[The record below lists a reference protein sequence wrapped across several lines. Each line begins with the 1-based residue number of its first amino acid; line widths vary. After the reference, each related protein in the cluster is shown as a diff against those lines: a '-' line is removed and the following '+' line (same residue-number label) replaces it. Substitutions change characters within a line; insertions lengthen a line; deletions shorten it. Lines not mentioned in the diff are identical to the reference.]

1 MRVEKVPFGCAK
13 SQDLLQPGYQWHL
26 SAHPY
31 KALPGLSMILTPYE
45 LHLIVYSP
53 AALLI
58 YMPPTPNQ
66 VPCVLDTRCFAFVP
80 HPFALLSFC
89 IAKHI
94 FLCYY
99 DYIIQRGGF
108 TMIST
113 NAKPKRQ
120 RRNIPLQVRLT
131 EEEYRQISEAAR
143 VQGMPV
149 ATYIR
154 AAAIQMA
161 SNGVKSRQYASETPA
176 P

>member
-1 MRVEKVPFGCAK
+1 M
-13 SQDLLQPGYQWHL
+13 
-26 SAHPY
+26 
-31 KALPGLSMILTPYE
+31 
-45 LHLIVYSP
+45 
-53 AALLI
+53 LI

-66 VPCVLDTRCFAFVP
+66 VPYALDIRCFAFVP
-80 HPFALLSFC
+80 HPFVLLSFC

-113 NAKPKRQ
+113 NAKPKKQ
-120 RRNIPLQVRLT
+120 RRNNPLQVRLT
-131 EEEYRQISEAAR
+131 DDEYQLISDAAR
-143 VQGMPV
+143 MQGMPV

-161 SNGVKSRQYASETPA
+161 SNGASNGVKSRKYASETHA